1 MNLSAVLTQSLAALG
16 YELVDAK
23 LSPQGLLRVFIDFAW
38 EPEALPRH
46 ISVEDCEKVSRHLS
60 FILPVEN
67 IDYARLEVSSPG
79 LDRPLFT
86 ARDYQRFMGC
96 EVSLKFR
103 IATPQMGNRRKF
115 QGILRSASN
124 EPNAPNMSNAPK
136 PAADRYQLMLTDEE
150 YAIEFEISEVE
161 SARLVPQIP
170 FKKR

>member
-115 QGILRSASN
+115 QGILLSVSSAPDV
-124 EPNAPNMSNAPK
+124 PNAPKSAT
-136 PAADRYQLMLTDEE
+136 DRYQLMLTDEE
-150 YAIEFEISEVE
+150 QAIEFEISEVE